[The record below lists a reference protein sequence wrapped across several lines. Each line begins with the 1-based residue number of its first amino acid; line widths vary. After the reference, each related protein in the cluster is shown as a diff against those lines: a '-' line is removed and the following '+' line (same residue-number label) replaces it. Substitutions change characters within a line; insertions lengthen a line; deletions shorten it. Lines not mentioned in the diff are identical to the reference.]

1 MNAPREPWKPR
12 VEEQQE
18 FNPFSPPGDD
28 RDALLHSPKIND
40 ASQDTSPLQGSKDLS
55 DPDSLDD
62 VIADANES
70 GVAAETGSRPTT
82 AKP

>member
-1 MNAPREPWKPR
+1 MTAPREPWKPR
-12 VEEQQE
+12 VEEEQE

-40 ASQDTSPLQGSKDLS
+40 PSQDSTPLQGSKDLS

-62 VIADANES
+62 VIEDANES
-70 GVAAETGSRPTT
+70 GVPAKTDSRTTT